1 MKGHRPGGKHDTP
14 VTRSGDERA
23 KLSGVDEIALR
34 ALRHQKE
41 QAAKARQHREEQK
54 ARSHQKRLSE
64 IKNILRRLQR
74 CCWRRQDELLWPD
87 ENDLKR
93 LDVLVSELVGRI
105 RKRRGLPRWK
115 RYKAV
120 DDHWHLRLWQTLSD
134 LVDRAA
140 SNAPRRPL
148 EDYDQ
153 ALTNGSFREATKR
166 FFWYYGEVLSG
177 RRDPSQIKWEEFDEL
192 FTSVTGK
199 YISRAVPLTSA
210 KSVAYTVFL
219 ELFCADQLWVTK
231 HRKDAWRLTLW
242 IATCL
247 QHPQMLRKLTRF
259 FIPSERSFLIK
270 YVEQL
275 PKRLAEEKK
284 RTERARDSARKHR
297 K

>member
-1 MKGHRPGGKHDTP
+1 MKGHRPGGKRNTP
-14 VTRSGDERA
+14 VTRCVDERA

-34 ALRHQKE
+34 VLRHQKE
-41 QAAKARQHREEQK
+41 QAAKARQHREEQEAK
-54 ARSHQKRLSE
+54 SHQKRLSE

-87 ENDLKR
+87 ENDLER

-105 RKRRGLPRWK
+105 RKRRSLPRWK

-120 DDHWHLRLWQTLSD
+120 DDYWHLRLWQTLSD

-140 SNAPRRPL
+140 SNASRRPL

-153 ALTNGSFREATKR
+153 SLTSPGLREPTKK
-166 FFWYYGEVLSG
+166 FFKCYSEVTKG
-177 RRDPSQIKWEEFDEL
+177 RKPSEIKWEQFDEL

-199 YISRAVPLTSA
+199 TISRRFPLTNA
-210 KSVAYTVFL
+210 KSTAYLAFL
-219 ELFCADQLWVTK
+219 ELFCADLLWVLK
-231 HRKDAWRLTLW
+231 HRKGAWRLTLW
-242 IATCL
+242 VATSL

-259 FIPSERSFLIK
+259 FIPSERSFLI
-270 YVEQL
+270 ECIEEL
-275 PKRLAEEKK
+275 PKRFAEEKK
-284 RTERARDSARKHR
+284 RTERARDSARKRR

>member
-1 MKGHRPGGKHDTP
+1 MESTTYRSVECGGQ
-14 VTRSGDERA
+14 RA
-23 KLSGVDEIALR
+23 KLSGVDEIARR
-34 ALRHQKE
+34 ALRHREE
-41 QAAKARQHREEQK
+41 QPAKARRHREEQEAK
-54 ARSHQKRLSE
+54 SHQKRLSE

-87 ENDLKR
+87 ENDLER
-93 LDVLVSELVGRI
+93 LDVLVSELVRRI
-105 RKRRGLPRWK
+105 RRRRLLPQWK

-120 DDHWHLRLWQTLSD
+120 DDHWHLRLCQTLSD

-153 ALTNGSFREATKR
+153 ALNSVSLGEATKT
-166 FFWYYGEVLSG
+166 FFCYYDEVVSG
-177 RRDPSQIKWEEFDEL
+177 HQDPSQIKWEQFDEL
-192 FTSVTGK
+192 FSSITGK

-219 ELFCADQLWVTK
+219 ELFCADRLWVTK
-231 HRKDAWRLTLW
+231 HWKGAWRLTLW
-242 IATCL
+242 VATSL

-259 FIPSERSFLIK
+259 FTPSGRSFLIE

-275 PKRLAEEKK
+275 PKDLAQKKK
-284 RTERARDSARKHR
+284 RTERARDNARKRR